1 MGAAAMQKSVD
12 ELKAVDNA
20 TKSIALQMVCRLH
33 LKALL
38 LNLPPCNSLSLPWTV
53 WHCLPSPAGMLEAGQ
68 SASAPTTCYRGPLN
82 ALGCHPWLRDFLLPR
97 PVPRGSCMPETWR
110 TSLLLLAGITLE
122 QKGSNKHF
130 HSCWLVPHCY
140 SLASHTQPS
149 AAIQSL
155 LEGMEETPQQPSVCL

>member
-1 MGAAAMQKSVD
+1 MQAAPEGPASKSSP
-12 ELKAVDNA
+12 LQQPLLAVDCL
-20 TKSIALQMVCRLH
+20 TLSALSCRDAGSRAVCLCSHH
-33 LKALL
+33 L
-38 LNLPPCNSLSLPWTV
+38 LPGTSECSW
-53 WHCLPSPAGMLEAGQ
+53 LPSLTERFPA
-68 SASAPTTCYRGPLN
+68 S
-82 ALGCHPWLRDFLLPR
+82 R

-155 LEGMEETPQQPSVCL
+155 LEGMEETPQQPSVRL